1 MTFLDGFEAVRY
13 RGIDGLSLPRL
24 ARANLVTG
32 ANGVGKT
39 AVLEAMWLFAGRYNP
54 QLLWNTNV
62 QRSNKPVLDPV
73 ARLTRGALE
82 LRGTE
87 NGSPHRFM
95 ADFQK
100 VANIEAPR
108 PIGNPAENP
117 LMGAPVVGQINVDLD
132 ENLADREIG
141 RAQPT
146 PWGLVVYRDPE
157 PPDGRPGCVILGTRF
172 QFETPNEYL
181 QRYSDMVRANHKKD
195 FANAINLILP
205 RVRDVE
211 ILTDEAGESYLS
223 AVTDDGEQLPL
234 HDLGGGVVR
243 LYQLFLSFF
252 VSRGG
257 ALYVDEVENGLHHS
271 VLGDVWAYA
280 RQWMRQWDVQ
290 LVATSHS
297 GECIRAAMAAFE
309 DAPDDLA
316 VHKLFR
322 NEETGRVEAAT
333 FTGEALEGARDL
345 DLETR

>member
-24 ARANLVTG
+24 APANLVTG
-32 ANGVGKT
+32 VNGVGKT

-54 QLLWNTNV
+54 PLLWNTNV

-73 ARLTRGALE
+73 ARLTRETLE
-82 LRGTE
+82 LCGEE
-87 NGSPHRFM
+87 NGSLHRFR
-95 ADFQK
+95 AGFQK
-100 VANIEAPR
+100 VANIEASGPV
-108 PIGNPAENP
+108 GNPTENP
-117 LMGAPVVGQINVDLD
+117 LVGPPVVGQINIDLD
-132 ENLADREIG
+132 ENLADRRTG
-141 RAQPT
+141 GAHLT
-146 PWGLVVYRDPE
+146 PWGMVVYQDPK
-157 PPDGRPGCVILGTRF
+157 PPDERPGCVILGTRF

-195 FANAINLILP
+195 FADAINLILP
-205 RVRDVE
+205 RVREVE
-211 ILTDEAGESYLS
+211 ILTDGSGESYLS

-234 HDLGGGVVR
+234 HDLGGGAVR

-257 ALYVDEVENGLHHS
+257 VLYVDEVENGLHHS

-280 RQWMRQWDVQ
+280 RRWMHQWNVQ
-290 LVATSHS
+290 LVATTHS

-316 VHKLFR
+316 IHKLFR
-322 NEETGRVEAAT
+322 NEETGKVEAAT
-333 FTGEALEGARDL
+333 FMGEALEGAREL